1 MIVGFEQFL
10 MWMVDTPF
18 HKINNHFK
26 SIAFFCAPCEV
37 DFQYISDQAVLR
49 DSMFETFEEILKD
62 EKDIQIL
69 NKFKSDMDSYKA
81 LKPYKT
87 SMSAKRVFNDISQRN
102 RTLVELAYEKY
113 RWDFKLFGY
122 STEGYMMP
130 VYPS

>member
-1 MIVGFEQFL
+1 

-18 HKINNHFK
+18 AKINNHFK
-26 SIAFFCAPCEV
+26 SQAFFCAPCEI

-49 DSMFETFEEILKD
+49 DSLFETLEQILEDNDLEILK
-62 EKDIQIL
+62 
-69 NKFKSDMDSYKA
+69 KFKKDMDNYKA

-87 SMSAKRVFNDISQRN
+87 SMSAKRVFNEISERN

-122 STEGYMMP
+122 TTEGYMMP
-130 VYPS
+130 PYSS